1 MWLTPSGA
9 VFERAYRVEAFSI
22 ECEHL
27 LSCFFSPFGDWWK
40 FGSVSSFKYC
50 TYSHK
55 KDHQLRWEVWY
66 KYADM
71 AELADAID
79 SEFIAGSTPVICTKF
94 LREEAVLMPKGKA
107 ASSSDSNSS
116 LRPPTSLEAQENLM
130 ISLAVQCAEKQLR
143 DGTASS
149 QVITH
154 YLKLGSSKERIE
166 KEIMEKQKELI
177 EAKTKNLNS
186 NSEAKEM
193 YNKALEAFRRYS
205 GAGGDDD
212 E

>member
-1 MWLTPSGA
+1 
-9 VFERAYRVEAFSI
+9 
-22 ECEHL
+22 
-27 LSCFFSPFGDWWK
+27 
-40 FGSVSSFKYC
+40 
-50 TYSHK
+50 
-55 KDHQLRWEVWY
+55 
-66 KYADM
+66 
-71 AELADAID
+71 
-79 SEFIAGSTPVICTKF
+79 
-94 LREEAVLMPKGKA
+94 MPKGKA
-107 ASSSDSNSS
+107 ASSSDSNSP

-166 KEIMEKQKELI
+166 KEKELI
-177 EAKTKNLNS
+177 EANTKNLNS
-186 NSEAKEM
+186 NSEAKEL

-212 E
+212 EY